1 MSYDG
6 IVQCAVVRV
15 FTELRL
21 HHKVDSFSFDPQNYT
36 QNTTERQRGKVF
48 ETFNISDIFH
58 KYPQPMSC
66 CVPAVNIIII
76 IITLCNAY

>member
-36 QNTTERQRGKVF
+36 QNTTERQRGKSF
-48 ETFNISDIFH
+48 
-58 KYPQPMSC
+58 
-66 CVPAVNIIII
+66 
-76 IITLCNAY
+76 

>member
-6 IVQCAVVRV
+6 IVQSSEYLRSFA
-15 FTELRL
+15 FTTKWIHLVLIRKIT
-21 HHKVDSFSFDPQNYT
+21 HKTPQKDSV
-36 QNTTERQRGKVF
+36 EKVF

-58 KYPQPMSC
+58 KYPQPLSC